1 MESAPEPFTAAL
13 CDDLNGARAMAAI
26 NEGIGDGAA
35 GECPARELLALRRMD
50 SVLGVLGRNQA
61 IRSAGATQDP
71 LEVRVAALL
80 EARTAARASRNF
92 AESDRIRDE
101 LLGMGVTIKDGP
113 GGTTWSRVVK

>member
-1 MESAPEPFTAAL
+1 M
-13 CDDLNGARAMAAI
+13 
-26 NEGIGDGAA
+26 
-35 GECPARELLALRRMD
+35 
-50 SVLGVLGRNQA
+50 
-61 IRSAGATQDP
+61 
-71 LEVRVAALL
+71 AALL